1 MLPRSPEL
9 LAENCS
15 TNPAAILL
23 VVFVLLALLATI
35 VVIVEDWVRVPME
48 SEKAAMGIRRICV
61 WRAGVAWLFFVR
73 CDRAHVMWQWCS
85 ILCSK
90 WHESIGCGVSMGK
103 KSKSTRRAPFDS
115 MVLKQLANSTK
126 SHMFGSISLANTKQ
140 CGTHA
145 MCAIFLMNQ
154 CKAC

>member
-1 MLPRSPEL
+1 VLPRSPEL

-61 WRAGVAWLFFVR
+61 
-73 CDRAHVMWQWCS
+73 
-85 ILCSK
+85 
-90 WHESIGCGVSMGK
+90 
-103 KSKSTRRAPFDS
+103 
-115 MVLKQLANSTK
+115 
-126 SHMFGSISLANTKQ
+126 
-140 CGTHA
+140 
-145 MCAIFLMNQ
+145 
-154 CKAC
+154 